1 MKSLG
6 TTVTFWKR
14 SDGALIGYTANGHSG
29 YAEAGADIVC
39 AAISVLVIN
48 TMNAI
53 EAFTDDETS
62 LVSDEVSGKID
73 FLVKGNPSKGAQLLL
88 DAMLLGLEDMAD
100 DEIYRNYMDLTY
112 EEV

>member
-1 MKSLG
+1 MVEI
-6 TTVTFWKR
+6 TVYKNTKHQTVGFR
-14 SDGALIGYTANGHSG
+14 TYGHAE
-29 YAEAGADIVC
+29 YAEEGQDIVC

-62 LVSDEVSGKID
+62 LVSDEISGKID
-73 FLVKGNPSKGAQLLL
+73 FLVKGNPSKEALLLL

>member
-1 MKSLG
+1 MVEI
-6 TTVTFWKR
+6 TVYKNTKHQTVGFH
-14 SDGALIGYTANGHSG
+14 TCGHAE
-29 YAEAGADIVC
+29 YAEEGQDIVC

-73 FLVKGNPSKGAQLLL
+73 FLVKGNPSKEAQLLL
-88 DAMLLGLEDMAD
+88 DAMVLGIEDMAD
-100 DEIYRNYMDLTY
+100 DDIYRNYMDLTY